1 MRTLGV
7 LFLLIGLSGPAAA
20 SAVVDLQGRLL
31 NRADSLPLAFA
42 VVREPTSGIGT
53 TADIDGRFDIR
64 LEVETDSVLLEVT
77 RVGCRTKH
85 WVSMRNTTPI
95 VLYIDCPALNIRE
108 VGIRGY
114 TAEQMVRE
122 AVSRIPGNTA
132 AFTYVTPGRARRC
145 RTVNGKITALTESEL
160 MVLYN
165 ARDDSGKVSEAVAM
179 AMLDDRQPVPE
190 GEDHRTRDRYELL
203 FAADPVLRLKENLL
217 NPAAFPEYRF
227 DFLDSGTGDTV
238 RIRYVCESLE
248 NESHGIENYHE
259 VELREEGWEL
269 GEITLLQSSFAV
281 LSVKRE
287 AFRRAAYQYP
297 GNYNF
302 VLPQR
307 KFTQEFDGAIFFAE
321 YAWQD
326 SLCYTA
332 RLAYRYANSFY
343 HVMTHELAHTI
354 VDSQEWVADKR
365 SRNIDPNLA
374 DGFFFHE
381 DDARSGRLKLNPAP
395 LENLRPYYFEWE
407 NLYGK

>member
-7 LFLLIGLSGPAAA
+7 LFLLIGLSRPAAA

-42 VVREPTSGIGT
+42 VVREPTCGIGT

-85 WVSMRNTTPI
+85 RVSMRSSTPI

-132 AFTYVTPGRARRC
+132 AFTYVTPGRVRRC

-203 FAADPVLRLKENLL
+203 FAADPVIRLKENLL
-217 NPAAFPEYRF
+217 NPRPFPEYRF
-227 DFLDSGTGDTV
+227 DFWIAEPAIRCVFAMYASRSRTKATALRTITKWSCGRKVGSSARSRCFNQALRCSPLNARLFVGPLISILGT
-238 RIRYVCESLE
+238 I
-248 NESHGIENYHE
+248 I
-259 VELREEGWEL
+259 
-269 GEITLLQSSFAV
+269 SSFRKG
-281 LSVKRE
+281 SS
-287 AFRRAAYQYP
+287 RRNLMGRSFLRNTP
-297 GNYNF
+297 G
-302 VLPQR
+302 R
-307 KFTQEFDGAIFFAE
+307 
-321 YAWQD
+321 D
-326 SLCYTA
+326 SLGYTA

-374 DGFFFHE
+374 DGFSFMKTTRVVA
-381 DDARSGRLKLNPAP
+381 D
-395 LENLRPYYFEWE
+395 
-407 NLYGK
+407 